1 MCGIILNIYTMHYK
15 QCNNRIEFELC
26 DLMGVAYNYRNI
38 VTVLVT
44 VHMFSLCEVTDKT

>member
-1 MCGIILNIYTMHYK
+1 MHYK

-38 VTVLVT
+38 VTV
-44 VHMFSLCEVTDKT
+44 HMFSLCEVTDKT